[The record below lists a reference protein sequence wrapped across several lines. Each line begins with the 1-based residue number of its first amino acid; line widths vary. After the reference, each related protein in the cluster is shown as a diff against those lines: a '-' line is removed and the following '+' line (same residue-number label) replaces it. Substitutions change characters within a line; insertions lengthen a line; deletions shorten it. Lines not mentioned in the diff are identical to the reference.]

1 MKSLWKLANAIHL
14 GLYRLT
20 SGRIGGRMGDG
31 TILLLTTTGR
41 KTGKARTVP
50 VLYFLDDDGNPVVTA
65 SNAGLPKNPAWFE
78 NLRVNPRVTYQ
89 IGAERKIARAD
100 IAHPNCATGCG
111 RGSQPISKGSWST
124 RRRPRGHTPSGFLIG
139 AFGWR
144 QLKKWPRASML
155 CGSRRL
161 TIDVREERSPRDCRA
176 RLRRRRKTPFAAEVV
191 GGRHSRVVARAE

>member
-100 IAHPNCATGCG
+100 IAPPELRDRLWTRLTTNFKGFVEYQKKTTRSHSVRFPDWGLRLTTTEEVAAGVYAL
-111 RGSQPISKGSWST
+111 RISKT
-124 RRRPRGHTPSGFLIG
+124 
-139 AFGWR
+139 
-144 QLKKWPRASML
+144 
-155 CGSRRL
+155 
-161 TIDVREERSPRDCRA
+161 DD
-176 RLRRRRKTPFAAEVV
+176 
-191 GGRHSRVVARAE
+191 

>member
-20 SGRIGGRMGDG
+20 SGRIGGRIGDG

-50 VLYFLDDDGNPVVTA
+50 VLYFLDDNGNPVVTA

-100 IAHPNCATGCG
+100 IAPPELRDRLWTRLTTNF
-111 RGSQPISKGSWST
+111 KGFVEYQKKTT
-124 RRRPRGHTPSGFLIG
+124 RVRLRRPRLYLLSNFWGCL
-139 AFGWR
+139 
-144 QLKKWPRASML
+144 
-155 CGSRRL
+155 RL
-161 TIDVREERSPRDCRA
+161 SVVQCTHWRA
-176 RLRRRRKTPFAAEVV
+176 RYRSTGGHPHCKFRHRRYCPREQTH
-191 GGRHSRVVARAE
+191 GRFCAG

>member
-89 IGAERKIARAD
+89 IGAERKIAGRY
-100 IAHPNCATGCG
+100 CAT
-111 RGSQPISKGSWST
+111 RT
-124 RRRPRGHTPSGFLIG
+124 ARPAVDKAHNQFQRVLGVPEEDHASYSDGHTPSGFLIG
-139 AFGWR
+139 AFG
-144 QLKKWPRASML
+144 
-155 CGSRRL
+155 
-161 TIDVREERSPRDCRA
+161 
-176 RLRRRRKTPFAAEVV
+176 
-191 GGRHSRVVARAE
+191 

>member
-1 MKSLWKLANAIHL
+1 MKLLWKLANALHL

-41 KTGKARTVP
+41 KSGKARTVP
-50 VLYFLDDDGNPVVTA
+50 VLYFLDDNGNPVVTA

-100 IAHPNCATGCG
+100 IAPPELRDRLWTRLNNQFQRV
-111 RGSQPISKGSWST
+111 RGVSEEDHASYSD
-124 RRRPRGHTPSGFLIG
+124 GHTPSGFLIG
-139 AFGWR
+139 AFGY
-144 QLKKWPRASML
+144 
-155 CGSRRL
+155 
-161 TIDVREERSPRDCRA
+161 DN
-176 RLRRRRKTPFAAEVV
+176 
-191 GGRHSRVVARAE
+191 

>member
-50 VLYFLDDDGNPVVTA
+50 VLYFLDDNGNPVVTA

-100 IAHPNCATGCG
+100 TTRTARPAVDEAHNQFQRV
-111 RGSQPISKGSWST
+111 RGVPEEDHASYSD
-124 RRRPRGHTPSGFLIG
+124 GHTPSGFLIG
-139 AFGWR
+139 AFG
-144 QLKKWPRASML
+144 
-155 CGSRRL
+155 
-161 TIDVREERSPRDCRA
+161 
-176 RLRRRRKTPFAAEVV
+176 
-191 GGRHSRVVARAE
+191 